1 MKEDGTML
9 SEEHLTAFIDG
20 ALSPEEAAAV
30 ERRIDTDPAVAERVE
45 FLMRASLPFVEAY
58 RPLLDEAPV
67 ARLEAMLDEISAA
80 KPARAGLAISR
91 RGFMAALA
99 ASVAFG
105 MVVDRFALQPL
116 RGIGMGEGEGEEQA
130 EAGEWRGLV
139 AQYMALYDA
148 DTLVG
153 VAPPPERQEAE
164 LGAVNERL
172 ALTLTPQ
179 AVAIEGA
186 DFKRAQVL
194 SYDGRP
200 LAQILY
206 LDPES
211 GPLAFCIVRKAG
223 PVIAP
228 DTEQR
233 LGMTVVHWSN
243 GSHALMLI
251 GHAPKDR
258 MQALARDLAGRM
270 SA

>member
-1 MKEDGTML
+1 MKEDRTML
-9 SEEHLTAFIDG
+9 SDEHLTAFIDG
-20 ALSPEEAAAV
+20 ALSIEEAAAV
-30 ERRIDTDPAVAERVE
+30 ERRIETDPAVAERVE
-45 FLMRASLPFVEAY
+45 FLMRANLPFAEAY

-67 ARLEAMLDEISAA
+67 ARLEEMLDEASLPPTGAS
-80 KPARAGLAISR
+80 GHLVVSR

-99 ASVAFG
+99 ASVAIG
-105 MVVDRFALQPL
+105 MVFDRFALQSL
-116 RGIGMGEGEGEEQA
+116 RGVVSGEGDEQA

-153 VAPPPERQEAE
+153 VVPPPDRQEAE
-164 LGAVNERL
+164 LGAVNARL

-179 AVAIEGA
+179 AVALEGA

-194 SYDGRP
+194 AYDGRP

-206 LDPES
+206 LDPTS

-223 PVIAP
+223 PVHAP

-251 GHAPKDR
+251 GHAPKER
-258 MQALARDLAGRM
+258 MQALARGLADRM
-270 SA
+270 PA

>member
-9 SEEHLTAFIDG
+9 SDEHLTAFIDG
-20 ALSPEEAAAV
+20 ALPPEEAAAV
-30 ERRIDTDPAVAERVE
+30 ERRINTDPAVAERVE
-45 FLMRASLPFVEAY
+45 LLMRASLPFAEAY

-67 ARLEAMLDEISAA
+67 ARLEAMLDEVSAA
-80 KPARAGLAISR
+80 RPARSGLAISR
-91 RGFMAALA
+91 RGLFAALA

-105 MVVDRFALQPL
+105 MVFDRFALQSL
-116 RGIGMGEGEGEEQA
+116 RGIGAGEGEEQA

-148 DTLVG
+148 DTLLG

-179 AVAIEGA
+179 SVALEGA

-251 GHAPKDR
+251 GHAPKAR
-258 MQALARDLAGRM
+258 MQALARDLAGRL

>member
-9 SEEHLTAFIDG
+9 SDEHLTAFIDG
-20 ALSPEEAAAV
+20 VLSLEEAAAV

-45 FLMRASLPFVEAY
+45 FLMRASLPFAEAY
-58 RPLLDEAPV
+58 RPLIDEAPV
-67 ARLEAMLDEISAA
+67 ARLEAMLDLVSAA
-80 KPARAGLAISR
+80 RPARSGLAISR
-91 RGFMAALA
+91 RGLLAALA

-105 MVVDRFALQPL
+105 MVFDRFALQPL
-116 RGIGMGEGEGEEQA
+116 RGIGAGDGEEQA

-153 VAPPPERQEAE
+153 VAPPRERQEAE
-164 LGAVNERL
+164 LGTVNERL

-179 AVAIEGA
+179 AVALDGA

-206 LDPES
+206 LDPKS

-251 GHAPKDR
+251 GHAPKAR
-258 MQALARDLAGRM
+258 MQALARDLASRM

>member
-1 MKEDGTML
+1 MKEDANML
-9 SEEHLTAFIDG
+9 SDEHLTAFLDG

-45 FLMRASLPFVEAY
+45 FLMRASLPFAEAY

-67 ARLEAMLDEISAA
+67 ARLEAMLDEVSAA
-80 KPARAGLAISR
+80 SPARSGLAISR
-91 RGFMAALA
+91 RGLLAALA

-105 MVVDRFALQPL
+105 MVFDRFALQSL
-116 RGIGMGEGEGEEQA
+116 RGIGAGEGEERA

-153 VAPPPERQEAE
+153 VAPPPERQVAE

-172 ALTLTPQ
+172 ALALTPQ
-179 AVAIEGA
+179 AVALEGA

>member
-1 MKEDGTML
+1 MKEDGNML
-9 SEEHLTAFIDG
+9 SDEHLTAFIDG

-30 ERRIDTDPAVAERVE
+30 ERRIDTDPAAAERVE
-45 FLMRASLPFVEAY
+45 FLMRASLPFAEAY

-67 ARLEAMLDEISAA
+67 TRLEAMLDEVSAA
-80 KPARAGLAISR
+80 KPARGGLPISR
-91 RGFMAALA
+91 RGLLAGLA

-105 MVVDRFALQPL
+105 MVIDRFALQPL
-116 RGIGMGEGEGEEQA
+116 RGIGAGDDEEQA

-179 AVAIEGA
+179 AVALEGA

-206 LDPES
+206 LDPKS

-251 GHAPKDR
+251 GHAPKAR
-258 MQALARDLAGRM
+258 MQALARDLASRM
-270 SA
+270 SV